1 MNIKIKQKIISYS
14 LFLLSCLGAFFLCSL
29 FKEMID
35 SNGLDIKT
43 RSNQAVL
50 LLCFILPFFPSAYLQ
65 RYFYKKFKLYE
76 EQNKIT

>member
-1 MNIKIKQKIISYS
+1 MNIKVKQRVITYS
-14 LFLLSCLGAFFLCSL
+14 LFTFSCLGALFLCSL

-50 LLCFILPFFPSAYLQ
+50 LLCFVLPFVPSAYLQ
-65 RYFYKKFKLYE
+65 RYFYKKFRLYE
-76 EQNKIT
+76 